1 MNNNPKIYIEVSAGE
16 LFDKI
21 SILEIKKNRIK
32 DKEKLIYVE
41 TELKSLNET
50 LKKNELDK
58 IDSFLKDCVKKLT
71 QINIDL
77 WEAEDLKRKFEKDK
91 NFGEEFIKVSRLIHF
106 KNDERSNVKRQI
118 NVRTNSMIR
127 EVKDYVSY

>member
-1 MNNNPKIYIEVSAGE
+1 MSKIYIEVSAGE

-21 SILEIKKNRIK
+21 SILEIKKRRIK

-50 LKKNELDK
+50 LKKNKLDK
-58 IDSFLKDCVKKLT
+58 VDEFLKECLKNLMN
-71 QINIDL
+71 INIDL

-91 NFGEEFIKVSRLIHF
+91 NFGEEFIKISRTIHF

-118 NVRTNSMIR
+118 NVHTNSIIR

>member
-1 MNNNPKIYIEVSAGE
+1 MNKIYIEVSAGE

-21 SILEIKKNRIK
+21 SILEIKKSRIK

-41 TELKSLNET
+41 TELRSLNET
-50 LKKNELDK
+50 LKKNKLDK
-58 IDSFLKDCVKKLT
+58 IDGFLKDCIQDLT
-71 QINIDL
+71 NINIAL

-91 NFGEEFIKVSRLIHF
+91 NFGEEFIKVSRTIHF

-118 NVRTNSMIR
+118 NVHTNSIIR

>member
-1 MNNNPKIYIEVSAGE
+1 MNKIYIEVSAGE

-21 SILEIKKNRIK
+21 SILEIKKSKIK
-32 DKEKLIYVE
+32 DKEKLIHVK

-50 LKKNELDK
+50 LKKNKLDK
-58 IDSFLKDCVKKLT
+58 IDSFLKNLVQDLT
-71 QINIDL
+71 DINADL

-91 NFGEEFIKVSRLIHF
+91 NFGEEFIKISRTIHF

-118 NVRTNSMIR
+118 NVHTNSIIR

>member
-1 MNNNPKIYIEVSAGE
+1 MSKIYIEVSAGE

-21 SILEIKKNRIK
+21 SILEIKKRRIK

-50 LKKNELDK
+50 LKKNKLDK
-58 IDSFLKDCVKKLT
+58 VDEFLKNCLKDLMN
-71 QINIDL
+71 INIDL

-91 NFGEEFIKVSRLIHF
+91 NFGEEFIKISRTIHF

-118 NVRTNSMIR
+118 NVHTNSIIR

>member
-1 MNNNPKIYIEVSAGE
+1 MSKIYIEVSAGE

-21 SILEIKKNRIK
+21 SILEIKKSRIK

-50 LKKNELDK
+50 LKKNKLDK
-58 IDSFLKDCVKKLT
+58 VDEFLKECLKNLMN
-71 QINIDL
+71 INIDL

-91 NFGEEFIKVSRLIHF
+91 NFGEEFIKVSRAIHF

-118 NVRTNSMIR
+118 NVHTNSIIR

>member
-1 MNNNPKIYIEVSAGE
+1 MNKIYIEVSAGE

-21 SILEIKKNRIK
+21 SILEIKKRRIK

-50 LKKNELDK
+50 LKKNKLDK
-58 IDSFLKDCVKKLT
+58 VDEFLKECLKNLMN
-71 QINIDL
+71 INIDL

-91 NFGEEFIKVSRLIHF
+91 NFGEEFIKVSRAIHF

-118 NVRTNSMIR
+118 NVHTNSIIQ

>member
-1 MNNNPKIYIEVSAGE
+1 MNKIYIEVSAGE

-21 SILEIKKNRIK
+21 SILEIKKRRIK

-50 LKKNELDK
+50 LKKNKLDK
-58 IDSFLKDCVKKLT
+58 VDEFLKECLKNLMN
-71 QINIDL
+71 INIDL

-91 NFGEEFIKVSRLIHF
+91 NFGEEFIKISRTIHF

-118 NVRTNSMIR
+118 NVHTNSIIR

>member
-1 MNNNPKIYIEVSAGE
+1 MSKIYIEVSAGE

-21 SILEIKKNRIK
+21 SILEIKKRRIK

-41 TELKSLNET
+41 TELKSLNKT
-50 LKKNELDK
+50 LKKNKLDK
-58 IDSFLKDCVKKLT
+58 VDEFLKECLKNLMN
-71 QINIDL
+71 INIDL

-91 NFGEEFIKVSRLIHF
+91 NFGEEFIKISRTIHF

-118 NVRTNSMIR
+118 NVHTNSIIQ

>member
-1 MNNNPKIYIEVSAGE
+1 MSKIYIEVSAGE

-21 SILEIKKNRIK
+21 SILEIKKSRIK

-41 TELKSLNET
+41 KELKSLNET
-50 LKKNELDK
+50 LKKNKLDK
-58 IDSFLKDCVKKLT
+58 VDEFLKECLKNLMN
-71 QINIDL
+71 INIDL

-91 NFGEEFIKVSRLIHF
+91 NFGEEFIKVSRAIHF

-118 NVRTNSMIR
+118 NVHTNSIIR

>member
-1 MNNNPKIYIEVSAGE
+1 MNKIYIEVSAGE

-21 SILEIKKNRIK
+21 SILEIKKSRIK
-32 DKEKLIYVE
+32 DKEKLSHVE

-50 LKKNELDK
+50 LKKNKLDK
-58 IDSFLKDCVKKLT
+58 IDGFLKDCIQDLT
-71 QINIDL
+71 NINIAL

-91 NFGEEFIKVSRLIHF
+91 NFGEEFIKVSRAIHF

-118 NVRTNSMIR
+118 NVHTNSIIR
-127 EVKDYVSY
+127 EVKDYVNY

>member
-1 MNNNPKIYIEVSAGE
+1 MSKIYIEVSAGE
-16 LFDKI
+16 LLDKI
-21 SILEIKKNRIK
+21 SILEIKKRRIK

-50 LKKNELDK
+50 LKKNKLDK
-58 IDSFLKDCVKKLT
+58 VDEFLKECLKNLMN
-71 QINIDL
+71 INIDL

-91 NFGEEFIKVSRLIHF
+91 NFGEEFIKVSRTIHF

-118 NVRTNSMIR
+118 NVHTNSIIR

>member
-1 MNNNPKIYIEVSAGE
+1 MSKIYIEVSAGE

-21 SILEIKKNRIK
+21 SILEIKKRRIK

-50 LKKNELDK
+50 LKKNKLDK
-58 IDSFLKDCVKKLT
+58 VDEFLKECLKNLMN
-71 QINIDL
+71 INIDL

-91 NFGEEFIKVSRLIHF
+91 NFGEEFIKVSRTIHF

-118 NVRTNSMIR
+118 NVHTNSIIR

>member
-1 MNNNPKIYIEVSAGE
+1 MSKIYIEVSAGE

-21 SILEIKKNRIK
+21 SILEIKKSRIK

-50 LKKNELDK
+50 LKKNKLHK
-58 IDSFLKDCVKKLT
+58 IDGFLKDCIQDLT
-71 QINIDL
+71 NINIAL

-91 NFGEEFIKVSRLIHF
+91 NFGEEFIKVSRAIHF

-118 NVRTNSMIR
+118 NVHTNSIIR
-127 EVKDYVSY
+127 EVKDYVNY

>member
-1 MNNNPKIYIEVSAGE
+1 MSKIYIEVSAGE

-21 SILEIKKNRIK
+21 SILEIKKRRIK

-41 TELKSLNET
+41 TELRSLNET
-50 LKKNELDK
+50 LKKNKLDK
-58 IDSFLKDCVKKLT
+58 VDEFLKECLKNLMN
-71 QINIDL
+71 INIDL

-91 NFGEEFIKVSRLIHF
+91 NFGEEFIKISRTIHF

-118 NVRTNSMIR
+118 NVHTNSIIR

>member
-1 MNNNPKIYIEVSAGE
+1 MSKIYIEVSAGE

-21 SILEIKKNRIK
+21 SILEIKKRRIK

-50 LKKNELDK
+50 LKKNKLDK
-58 IDSFLKDCVKKLT
+58 IDGFLKDCIQDLT
-71 QINIDL
+71 NINIAL

-91 NFGEEFIKVSRLIHF
+91 NFGEEFIKISRTIHF

-118 NVRTNSMIR
+118 NVHTNSIIR